1 MHKNLIERLQEAS
14 RWLENDGRGN
24 TLKLSQAVDEAC
36 SVLSSSAVEKPEEK
50 VARLRREL
58 EEAKTELAKVTGL
71 WDDPKAENFLDLGAD
86 FFEIYNS
93 WDNDGFEQYYSGFKM
108 KINMWN
114 PEDLLKSLKK
124 ASKR

>member
-14 RWLENDGRGN
+14 RWLEDDGREN
-24 TLKLSQAVDEAC
+24 TLKLAKAVDEAC
-36 SVLSSSAVEKPEEK
+36 LVLSGSTVEKPEEK

-71 WDDPKAENFLDLGAD
+71 WDDPKAKNFLDLGAD